1 MSVTVGKLWAI
12 CGHPPD
18 RRYSQMLSDG
28 GSANRGL
35 NGNVDFVQ
43 RVLDI
48 DLDFFVTPLSIGS
61 D

>member
-12 CGHPPD
+12 CTHPIAGTAKCSPTVA
-18 RRYSQMLSDG
+18 RPIG
-28 GSANRGL
+28 GL